1 MGEPTGGSGVD
12 ASGLR
17 ERLSSKPDAP
27 VQALSVETAQDAV
40 EQLNREEANENKDE
54 KEKKTYGRTSD
65 GTGECRLNLCHKDG
79 FQVERSTTSI
89 CHWFIVRLLNEC

>member
-1 MGEPTGGSGVD
+1 MAEATGGTGVD

-27 VQALSVETAQDAV
+27 VQALSVETAQEAV
-40 EQLNREEANENKDE
+40 EKLNAEEAKDDKDE

-65 GTGECRLNLCHKDG
+65 GTGGWCL
-79 FQVERSTTSI
+79 
-89 CHWFIVRLLNEC
+89 